1 MLSQLLTY
9 DRTYVS
15 VLDMASVAVRCLPAG
30 SRSAASSLL
39 GEPGAGPTRP
49 PLTLPDLAAGLAQK
63 VFRLLLGLSWEVGE
77 VCRLRL
83 AALSAFT
90 GMLGRRGSVAA
101 PPLAGIDVVVLML
114 LLTHGC
120 FPRGQTV
127 RVGIEYLTSGR

>member
-15 VLDMASVAVRCLPAG
+15 VLDMGQRCGPLSARAFRSIAVAGRAG
-30 SRSAASSLL
+30 T
-39 GEPGAGPTRP
+39 GPTRP
-49 PLTLPDLAAGLAQK
+49 PLTLPELGAGLAQTF
-63 VFRLLLGLSWEVGE
+63 FRLLLGLSWEVGE
-77 VCRLRL
+77 ACRLRL

-90 GMLGRRGSVAA
+90 GTLGRRASVAA